1 MRAGELMTRVFE
13 VVHPDASVEDV
24 WPRLRNTETGSLPVA
39 DGSRLIGV
47 IRSEDVSGLVGAR
60 QGGGRARRVRDAL
73 APELFYCFEGTDAVE
88 AGALMREFGLRSL
101 PVLGNDFRLAG
112 VLALN
117 SIAEEIEAPRTHLS
131 GVE

>member
-1 MRAGELMTRVFE
+1 MRAGELMTRNFE

-24 WPRLRNTETGSLPVA
+24 WPRLRETETGSLPVA

-47 IRSEDVSGLVGAR
+47 IRSEDVSELIGAR
-60 QGGGRARRVRDAL
+60 QGGERTRRVRDAV
-73 APELFYCFEGTDAVE
+73 APELFYCFEGTDADE

-112 VLALN
+112 VLDLN
-117 SIAEEIEAPRTHLS
+117 SIAETIAVPRSHLTS
-131 GVE
+131 VE